1 MSDDTQMMTYADA
14 AKKLGIKVD
23 SVRRRARNR
32 GWHRIRG
39 NDGLTLVAVPV
50 SLIPDNP
57 KDISEDIN
65 RDVRRDIPDND
76 LAIANAVLE
85 TENRMLRDAV
95 EDLKADR
102 DAWRQMAER
111 RRSWWPFTR

>member
-1 MSDDTQMMTYADA
+1 MSDDTQMMTYANA
-14 AKKLGIKVD
+14 AKMLGIKVD

-32 GWHRIRG
+32 GWHKIRG

-57 KDISEDIN
+57 KDISADIHAEDG
-65 RDVRRDIPDND
+65 RDSPDNV
-76 LAIANAVLE
+76 LAIAKAVLE
-85 TENRMLRDAV
+85 TENRMLRETV
-95 EDLKADR
+95 EELKADR
-102 DAWRQMAER
+102 DAWRQMVER

>member
-1 MSDDTQMMTYADA
+1 MSDETQMMTYADA
-14 AKKLGIKVD
+14 AKMLGIKVD

-32 GWHRIRG
+32 GWHKIRG

-50 SLIPDNP
+50 SLIPDKP

-65 RDVRRDIPDND
+65 ADVRRDSPDND

-85 TENRMLRDAV
+85 TENRMLRAAV
-95 EDLKADR
+95 EDLRSDR
-102 DAWRQMAER
+102 DAWRQMAEKR
-111 RRSWWPFTR
+111 RNWWPFTR

>member
-1 MSDDTQMMTYADA
+1 MSDETQMMTYVDA
-14 AKKLGIKVD
+14 AKMLGIKVD

-32 GWHRIRG
+32 GWHKIRG

-50 SLIPDNP
+50 SIIPDKP
-57 KDISEDIN
+57 TDIPEDAD
-65 RDVRRDIPDND
+65 RDVRGDRPDND

-85 TENRMLRDAV
+85 TEIRMLREAV
-95 EDLKADR
+95 EDLKTDR
-102 DAWRQMAER
+102 DAWRQMVER